1 MRFDNPLIF
10 LQTNCNISKHNMSD
24 KGSDRRRGPPP
35 GELPKPEKLPPSL
48 QKIIDKA
55 DKEDNFYDELY
66 DGK

>member
-1 MRFDNPLIF
+1 
-10 LQTNCNISKHNMSD
+10 MSD
-24 KGSDRRRGPPP
+24 KGSDRRREPPP